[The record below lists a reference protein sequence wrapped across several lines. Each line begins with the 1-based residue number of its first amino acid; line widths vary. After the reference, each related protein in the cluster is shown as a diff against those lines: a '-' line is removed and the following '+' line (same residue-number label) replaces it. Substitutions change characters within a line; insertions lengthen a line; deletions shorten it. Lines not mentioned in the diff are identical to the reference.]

1 MNIAL
6 ITLNGFEKAVGIRS
20 DIIDIQ
26 TLKWVILIEF
36 LIIIILGLRLM
47 LSTSKFQNLIN
58 LKIKKDNEMII
69 IKEYKKFNS

>member
-6 ITLNGFEKAVGIRS
+6 ITLNEFEKAVGIRS

>member
-6 ITLNGFEKAVGIRS
+6 ITLNEFEKAVGIRS

-36 LIIIILGLRLM
+36 LIIIILGIRLM